1 MHVSFTAHNSKLGNS
16 SAGVLAYLDKEN
28 DERNSIF
35 FDTKNEDL
43 DLDLNQEYLENQN
56 KFFSNSEDKFYT
68 NSEATNEIDGNI
80 SERHKEKES
89 AFFMMNVS
97 PSKQELE
104 HLKGL
109 VSDKMKEEGI
119 DEKFVNNAE
128 KTETGKENLDAIRND
143 LMHQMLRDYSREVMK
158 EYAENFGREVYNNP
172 ENLPNQTEERQ
183 IYKEIKNELEE
194 RGISKLNT
202 EYVEKFDLEKREELE
217 RLSKKETDL
226 TKTEA
231 NTLSSNLKKSLE
243 SRGISKLNSEYQKEF
258 SRLKVE
264 KAQAIGKDFSTRPLT
279 EKDLVW
285 FAKVEEKR
293 TYKATDRW
301 VQENKKFQKE
311 VKNLESKEKLSKSEN
326 AKLQELRSS
335 LHRDK
340 ATGEIVK
347 EGMKKGGDQNHIH
360 IVVSRYDKNPN
371 KRHKVSLSPLSHK
384 KKGTQADN
392 LRKEGFDRNNFF
404 AKIENKFDEK
414 YNFQRAYSKTYENFR
429 NRHNTTKLEKIGK
442 QQVKSMLKKPVNMI
456 KNEVMKVSGIQEI
469 SKINPLK
476 YIPLKI
482 PATPMQALMSG
493 VKLAKKVIDL
503 GR

>member
-1 MHVSFTAHNSKLGNS
+1 MLGNS

-28 DERNSIF
+28 EERNSIF

-43 DLDLNQEYLENQN
+43 EFELNQEYLQNQN

-80 SERHKEKES
+80 SERYKQKES

-104 HLKGL
+104 HLKSL
-109 VSDKMKEEGI
+109 VSEKMKEEGM

-128 KTETGKENLDAIRND
+128 KTETGKENLERIRND

-194 RGISKLNT
+194 REISKLNP

-243 SRGISKLNSEYQKEF
+243 SRGIPKLNPEYQKEF
-258 SRLKVE
+258 SRLKIE
-264 KAQAIGKDFSTRPLT
+264 KAQEIGKDFSTRPLT

-311 VKNLESKEKLSKSEN
+311 IKNL
-326 AKLQELRSS
+326 
-335 LHRDK
+335 
-340 ATGEIVK
+340 
-347 EGMKKGGDQNHIH
+347 
-360 IVVSRYDKNPN
+360 
-371 KRHKVSLSPLSHK
+371 K
-384 KKGTQADN
+384 KKN
-392 LRKEGFDRNNFF
+392 YIFVFKLNRN
-404 AKIENKFDEK
+404 D
-414 YNFQRAYSKTYENFR
+414 YN
-429 NRHNTTKLEKIGK
+429 
-442 QQVKSMLKKPVNMI
+442 
-456 KNEVMKVSGIQEI
+456 
-469 SKINPLK
+469 
-476 YIPLKI
+476 
-482 PATPMQALMSG
+482 
-493 VKLAKKVIDL
+493 
-503 GR
+503 

>member
-1 MHVSFTAHNSKLGNS
+1 MLGNS

-28 DERNSIF
+28 EERNSIF

-43 DLDLNQEYLENQN
+43 EFELNQEYLQNQN

-80 SERHKEKES
+80 SERYKQKES

-109 VSDKMKEEGI
+109 VSEKMKEEGM

-128 KTETGKENLDAIRND
+128 KTETGRANLDKIRKD
-143 LMHQMLRDYSREVMK
+143 LMHQLLRDYSREVMK
-158 EYAENFGREVYNNP
+158 EYAENFGREVYTHP
-172 ENLPNQTEERQ
+172 ENLPNQKEERQ
-183 IYKEIKNELEE
+183 ISKEIKNELEE
-194 RGISKLNT
+194 RGISKFNP
-202 EYVEKFDLEKREELE
+202 EYIEKFDLEKREELE
-217 RLSKKETDL
+217 RLSKKEEDL

-243 SRGISKLNSEYQKEF
+243 SRGIPKLNPEYQKEF
-258 SRLKVE
+258 SRLKIE
-264 KAQAIGKDFSTRPLT
+264 KAQEIGKDFSTRPLT

-311 VKNLESKEKLSKSEN
+311 IKKLESKDKISLEGKAKIEKLK
-326 AKLQELRSS
+326 AS
-335 LHRDK
+335 LNRDK
-340 ATGEIVK
+340 ATGEIVQ
-347 EGMKKGGDQNHIH
+347 EGMKKGGDQYHIH

-384 KKGTQADN
+384 KQGNQANN

-404 AKIENKFDEK
+404 AKIENKFDQK
-414 YNFQRAYSKTYENFR
+414 YNFQREYSKTYENFR
-429 NRHNTTKLEKIGK
+429 NRNNTTKLEKIGNR
-442 QQVKSMLKKPVNMI
+442 QVKSMLKKPVNMI

-482 PATPMQALMSG
+482 PATPMQAVMLG